1 MDSPITAFLSKME
14 SPHVSRCYR
23 VVPPRRDCV
32 VFNLRANLLTFRKY
46 SRCYNRYFEQKQ
58 RKVKKL
64 NNIGGQLQMYPNL
77 LNVLHLINQKWN
89 TRTKCR
95 LFSEC
100 RLTRMS
106 FFLARNIL
114 CYKPEIICETSH
126 LNGMS

>member
-1 MDSPITAFLSKME
+1 MVFS
-14 SPHVSRCYR
+14 HVNRCYR
-23 VVPPRRDCV
+23 VIPPRRDCV
-32 VFNLRANLLTFRKY
+32 VFSPWANLPTFRKY
-46 SRCYNRYFEQKQ
+46 TRCCNRYFKQKQ
-58 RKVKKL
+58 WKVKKL

-77 LNVLHLINQKWN
+77 LNVLHIINQKWN
-89 TRTKCR
+89 TRTKSR

-126 LNGMS
+126 VNGVS